1 MNQFDTMNS
10 ILMHKKK
17 KNHNSNDI
25 TATMAREEGYDIKTV
40 SVKYFLKVFL

>member
-10 ILMHKKK
+10 ILMHKK